1 MKLTQ
6 KVIAGLELPA
16 GKSAVTHWDADMPGL
31 GHRIQG
37 KKRTWVVRY
46 RPSGENRQRQI
57 TLTPVAGMPL
67 KRARQLA
74 GEYIAASRQGRDLA
88 AERKAESEADRR
100 EREAGENSR
109 VGKIADRYL
118 KDVER
123 RLKPQTFMAER
134 RYLMKH
140 WAGLHDRLAGELS
153 IPEIRRE
160 LERMRTV
167 NGPFAANRAHE
178 ALSRAF
184 IWAVQCGY
192 LTQNP
197 LFGIKPLSP
206 EPPRERVL
214 DLGEL
219 AAIWKASAG
228 LGEYG
233 VIIRL
238 LMLTGCRRAEIG
250 DMSWDEVDLE
260 GRVWT
265 LPSARSKNGRVLQTP
280 LSDLA
285 LAELRAM
292 QPRSDRDRLFGRNK
306 GKGFTGWVR
315 NKRLLDEASGVDGW
329 VLHDIRRSVVTHMAE
344 MGIAPHIVEA
354 VVNHVSG
361 HRAGVAGIYNR
372 ATYAAEKRHAL
383 QAWADT
389 IEAVVQRK
397 TAPSNVVPMTA
408 ASA

>member
-6 KVIAGLELPA
+6 KLIDGLRLPS
-16 GKSAVTHWDADMPGL
+16 GKTAVTHWDDDVSGL

-37 KKRTWVVRY
+37 KKRTWIVRY
-46 RPSGENRQRQI
+46 RPSGESRQRQI
-57 TLTPVAGMPL
+57 TLAPVASMPV
-67 KRARQLA
+67 KKARQLA
-74 GEYIAASRQGRDLA
+74 GEYIAVSRQGRDLA

-100 EREAGENSR
+100 KREAGENSR

-118 KDVER
+118 KDVES
-123 RLKPQTFMAER
+123 RLKPQTFSAER
-134 RYLMKH
+134 RYLMKN

-167 NGPFAANRAHE
+167 NGPFAANRVHE

-192 LTQNP
+192 LPQNP
-197 LFGIKPLSP
+197 LFGLKPLSP

-214 DLGEL
+214 NLGEI
-219 AAIWKASAG
+219 AAVWKGSAD

-233 VIIRL
+233 VVIRL

-265 LPSARSKNGRVLQTP
+265 LPSTRSKNGRVLQIP
-280 LSDLA
+280 LSDQA
-285 LAELRAM
+285 LAELLSV
-292 QPRSDRDRLFGRNK
+292 QPKSDRGRLFGRNK

-329 VLHDIRRSVVTHMAE
+329 VLHDIRRSAVTQMAE
-344 MGIAPHIVEA
+344 MGIAPHVVEA

-361 HRAGVAGIYNR
+361 HKSGVAGIYNR
-372 ATYAAEKRHAL
+372 ATYAAEKKHAL

-389 IEAVVQRK
+389 IEAVASGEA
-397 TAPSNVVPMTA
+397 APSNVVAM
-408 ASA
+408 ASASA